1 MISLVEEK
9 YKDLCQIELGV
20 QSVHAEYEESA
31 DHTMQQLSH
40 SDRQIQHSTVGLTL
54 GGSGVINYVN
64 VVYSQACSLFNANFS
79 RCEYMVP
86 LVDID
91 YDINHVHFIYRQPP
105 SDFTKLS
112 EIKERLEDEQILT
125 ILNQLTV
132 TLQHLHEYGLV
143 HGNLSGDC
151 IYWNGQNILLSN
163 YWLYSSTNYG
173 QWIRFPIL
181 SVDLMSPERLLSD
194 GYALFNDDV
203 WALGMLAYNLASGQP
218 FFDHPS
224 SRKND
229 HDGNNNDYQFLHMLR
244 SGQFQSEYVQRKL
257 DNIECHSVVK
267 DLILKCLVV
276 SIKDRISLE
285 SIQQLLLSS
294 TSIQASKPPAIS
306 PIDPY
311 TVDRLC
317 MHLYRLT
324 SSGGATSGLQNQ
336 KRMNKIYRMPKIIKT
351 QFNSQSPIYSRRQYY
366 QFGQE
371 IGSST
376 DPYLLYDKQTFDHYL
391 DLSRVFKSCAASD
404 TLQHTKVL
412 RSDDEADIDVSGV
425 SKQILIGDSVVNL
438 PQICIQNID
447 KPELPLAQRQKDCQY
462 QLYLVQS
469 YHKLLQFLP
478 HSNQL
483 LHRFCKLH
491 DIPLFM
497 AGQIWSALLDI
508 QQSCADQF
516 HQVDSTQQMEVDKQ
530 LDLDLPRCHPYH
542 KQIASYY
549 GRGMLRQIIKAWMLS
564 NNGLVYWQGLDS
576 VCAPFVV
583 LHYFDISAA
592 YACFDKFIQRYLYS
606 FFRSDNSKV
615 LKEHLHLMKVL
626 LTWYD
631 PQLATALDNIGFT
644 LDLFAIPWILTLFAH
659 ILPLQK
665 TIQLWSMIMAHGMD
679 HSSVSVFIGLAILHN
694 SSIRQN
700 LLTADFTDCMQFV
713 GASSIVGLDM
723 EQIFSTAS
731 ELYKQCP
738 QSMYIVADQS
748 YQSLPQ
754 YISDG
759 EPIAYLSIQD
769 VIKLA
774 GEGDGVCII
783 DCRVE
788 LLFKQSHHR
797 GSINIPDADLIDES
811 SLRSATSDKVVVV
824 VGDNA
829 QKVQRIARLLV
840 HDFNV
845 MKVSIL
851 SGGWDAL
858 QSHFGHELMSESTL
872 DPPLPP
878 PRSD

>member
-1 MISLVEEK
+1 MISLVEKK

-20 QSVHAEYEESA
+20 QSVHAEYEESE

-40 SDRQIQHSTVGLTL
+40 SDRRIQHSTVGLTL
-54 GGSGVINYVN
+54 GGSGVVNYVN

-105 SDFTKLS
+105 SDFKKLS
-112 EIKERLEDEQILT
+112 EIKERLEDQQILT
-125 ILNQLTV
+125 IGHQLTV

-143 HGNLSGDC
+143 HGNLNSDC

-163 YWLYSSTNYG
+163 YWLCSSTNYG
-173 QWIRFPIL
+173 QWIRFPIY

-194 GYALFNDDV
+194 GYALFSDDV

-218 FFDHPS
+218 FFDQTFS
-224 SRKND
+224 ENNKNSN
-229 HDGNNNDYQFLHMLR
+229 GYQLLHMLR

-257 DNIECHSVVK
+257 DNVECHSVVK

-276 SIKDRISLE
+276 SIEDRILLGD
-285 SIQQLLLSS
+285 IQQLLMSS
-294 TSIQASKPPAIS
+294 ISIQALKPSAIS

-311 TVDRLC
+311 TVDKLC

-324 SSGGATSGLQNQ
+324 SSGSATSGLQNQ

-376 DPYLLYDKQTFDHYL
+376 DPYLLYDKHTFDYCL
-391 DLSRVFKSCAASD
+391 DLSRVYKSCAATD
-404 TLQHTKVL
+404 ALQHTKIL
-412 RSDDEADIDVSGV
+412 RSDDDDDIDIAGNSQ
-425 SKQILIGDSVVNL
+425 QILIGDTAVNL
-438 PQICIQNID
+438 PYICIQSID

-462 QLYLVQS
+462 QLFLIQS

-478 HSNQL
+478 HSKQL

-497 AGQIWSALLDI
+497 AGQIWSALFDI
-508 QQSCADQF
+508 RQSCAEQF

-549 GRGMLRQIIKAWMLS
+549 GRGMLRQIIKAYLLN

-583 LHYFDISAA
+583 LHYFDIGAA

-626 LTWYD
+626 LTWHD
-631 PQLATALDNIGFT
+631 PQLATVLDNIGFT

-665 TIQLWSMIMAHGMD
+665 TIQLWSMILAHGMD
-679 HSSVSVFIGLAILHN
+679 HSSVSVFIGLAMLNN

-731 ELYKQCP
+731 ELQKQCP
-738 QSMYIVADQS
+738 QSMYIVADQRN
-748 YQSLPQ
+748 QSLPL

-774 GEGDGVCII
+774 EDGVCVI
-783 DCRVE
+783 DSRAE
-788 LLFKQSHHR
+788 SLFKQSHYR
-797 GSINIPDADLIDES
+797 GSINISDADQLDQS
-811 SLRSATSDKVVVV
+811 TLSSATSNKVVVV

-829 QKVQRIARLLV
+829 QKVQRIARRLV
-840 HDFNV
+840 HDFYV

-851 SGGWDAL
+851 GGGWDVL
-858 QSHFGHELMSESTL
+858 QSHFGHELISQSTL
-872 DPPLPP
+872 DHPLPP
-878 PRSD
+878 SRSD